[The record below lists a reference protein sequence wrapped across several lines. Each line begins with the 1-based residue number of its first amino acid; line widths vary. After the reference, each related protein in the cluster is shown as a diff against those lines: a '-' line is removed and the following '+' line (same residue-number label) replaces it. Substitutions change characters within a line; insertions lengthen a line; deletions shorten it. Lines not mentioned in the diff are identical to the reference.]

1 MNWTLQAHF
10 ETYNASPLLA
20 KIYNMRP
27 IFSNLSPRKAV
38 MQAALPICHSV
49 NAELETF
56 LCGDCALINMS
67 SAVHASGACHPIYL
81 ACNWLLALL
90 HHVSSI
96 FQFGLLQ
103 CTLWNPTFTS
113 HYLTAV
119 AQSNSWKTIYWKCCW
134 PHFLTFFT
142 SATVTNGNKSQS

>member
-20 KIYNMRP
+20 KIYNMLP

-49 NAELETF
+49 SAELETF

-90 HHVSSI
+90 HHVSLI

-103 CTLWNPTFTS
+103 CTLWNPTFTL